1 MVRTLTEQAQ
11 HKRLMRETGRNLIVQ
26 EIMTAFV
33 WESRAPSLTVYA
45 ADDREGDHCFKMMVM
60 EYNL

>member
-11 HKRLMRETGRNLIVQ
+11 HKRLMRETGRNLTVR
-26 EIMTAFV
+26 ESMTAFV

-45 ADDREGDHCFKMMVM
+45 ADDRGGRSLFKNDG
-60 EYNL
+60 YGI